1 MAKKRA
7 KKAKKA
13 KKAKRSSRKKGL
25 NLRALKRG
33 AQSRIKKLQANI
45 KKRNKDIKRARKR
58 GDAETVKVHK
68 DAPKRAR
75 GMIQGLRGVVKA
87 MATENCPFM
96 SQGDP
101 TVS

>member
-7 KKAKKA
+7 KKAK
-13 KKAKRSSRKKGL
+13 RSSPKKGL
-25 NLRALKRG
+25 NLGALKKG
-33 AQSRIKKLQANI
+33 AKARIKKLQANI
-45 KKRNKDIKRARKR
+45 KKRNKEIARARKR
-58 GDAETVKVHK
+58 GDTHTVKDHK
-68 DAPKRAR
+68 DAQNRAR

-87 MATENCPFM
+87 MASDRCPFM